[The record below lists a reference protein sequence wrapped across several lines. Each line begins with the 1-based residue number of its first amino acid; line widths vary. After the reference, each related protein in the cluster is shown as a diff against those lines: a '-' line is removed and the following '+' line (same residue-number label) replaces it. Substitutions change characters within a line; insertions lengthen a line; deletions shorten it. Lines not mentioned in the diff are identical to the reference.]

1 MKIVTLYL
9 ARFVRVH
16 RGRFLSGPPRAA
28 WSDPQLT
35 APEPEGARAVPSRR
49 SRSSG
54 ARGAVPVV
62 PGSQP
67 RLGTWLRAPSADVTG
82 DGLWTKIVVTALK
95 SKINT
100 SGK

>member
-62 PGSQP
+62 LCPWSRDPSPGWGRGS
-67 RLGTWLRAPSADVTG
+67 
-82 DGLWTKIVVTALK
+82 GLHLLM
-95 SKINT
+95 
-100 SGK
+100 